1 MPIHAE
7 VPARAMAIFAHPDD
21 IEFSVSGTVASWV
34 RQGCEVAYVL
44 VTSGD
49 VGIAEPGMTKARAVT
64 IREAEQRAAAAVVG
78 VTDVTFLREPD
89 GMVEPTIALRKRLV
103 RELRRFQPE
112 AVMSGDPTLVFVPG
126 GGVNHPDHRAV
137 GTAAIDAVFPA
148 AGQPNLF
155 EELADEGLTARKI
168 RRMYIASRGEGDQW
182 VDITDTIDL
191 KIQALREHHSQLDA
205 FTGLDERIRE
215 WSANIAAR
223 GREAHPDVPEA
234 RAMRHAEAFRVMPI
248 IPDQEW
254 AEILDREAA
263 EARAAAEADGVITTE
278 EVNALRA

>member
-7 VPARAMAIFAHPDD
+7 VPSRAMAIFAHPDD
-21 IEFSVSGTVASWV
+21 IEFSVSGTVAAWV

-49 VGIAEPGMTKARAVT
+49 VGIAEAGMTKERAVA

-103 RELRRFQPE
+103 RELRRFRPE
-112 AVMSGDPTLVFVPG
+112 AVLSGDPTLVFVPN

-155 EELADEGLTARKI
+155 EELEEEGLTARKV
-168 RRMYIASRGEGDQW
+168 RRMYIASRGEGDHW
-182 VDITDTIDL
+182 VDISDTIEL

-205 FTGLDERIRE
+205 FAGLEERIRE
-215 WSANIAAR
+215 WSAAIAAR

-234 RAMRHAEAFRVMPI
+234 RAMRHAEAFRLVPL

-263 EARAAAEADGVITTE
+263 EAEVAAAADGVITTE
-278 EVNALRA
+278 EASARHA